1 MKTLLVCLV
10 CLLALLGNHARSA
23 DVLNMGFY
31 LPGIRDANLTD
42 VKVTLQLWAD
52 ELGKAHGID
61 AKAYTYDDMAALY
74 RDSMG
79 GKINLV
85 VAPAME
91 IAETFAPEELA
102 QGFQGMH
109 HGTGEGLALIV
120 RAGDGIRQFGDLR
133 GKKVLHLSN
142 DRLSTVFLATQC
154 RKLAGIACADLF
166 QVSVEKRNNQ
176 AIHKVFFGQADAAL
190 VSISALHA
198 ATELNPQVKQRLRVL
213 LEWQTSA
220 LSYGMM
226 PARTDPGLRDRVL
239 HSAMQAT
246 TTVRGKQILE
256 LFKTDYMERVDLH
269 ELQPYW
275 RLHREFRAIDQGKG
289 KRNH

>member
-1 MKTLLVCLV
+1 MKAAMVILIG
-10 CLLALLGNHARSA
+10 LLALPAPAARA
-23 DVLNMGFY
+23 VDALDMGFY

-52 ELGKAHGID
+52 ELGKAHGFD

-74 RDSMG
+74 SDTMS

-91 IAETFAPEELA
+91 LAETFAPEELS

-109 HGTGEGLALIV
+109 LGTGEGLVLIV
-120 RAGDGIRQFGDLR
+120 RAGDGIRQFADLR
-133 GKKVLHLSN
+133 GKQVLHLSN

-154 RKLAGIACADLF
+154 RKLAGAACTDLF
-166 QVSVEKRNNQ
+166 QMAVEKRNSQ

-198 ATELNPQVKQRLRVL
+198 ATELNPQIKQRLRVI
-213 LEWQTSA
+213 LEWTTSA

-239 HSAMQAT
+239 QSAMKAT
-246 TTVRGKQILE
+246 ATVRGKQILE
-256 LFKTDYMERVDLH
+256 LFKTDYMERVELH

-275 RLHREFRAIDQGKG
+275 RLHREFRAIDPGKG
-289 KRNH
+289 KRKH